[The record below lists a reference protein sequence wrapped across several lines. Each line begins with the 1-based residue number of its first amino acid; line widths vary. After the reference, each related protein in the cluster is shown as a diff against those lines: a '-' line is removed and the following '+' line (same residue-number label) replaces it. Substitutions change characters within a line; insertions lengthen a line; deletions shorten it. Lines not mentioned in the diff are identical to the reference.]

1 MNPGP
6 EVISAAQRE
15 FETLWRAGDSPP
27 HPGEFLKRYA
37 SESLDV
43 RRVIAQEVVRVD
55 LSERW
60 DRWRQHNARVASGTS
75 VPPAPILSDYIKLC
89 PDLGTLNSIPPALVE
104 FEFRTRSTSGD
115 SVSVDD
121 YCTLYPHAT
130 SVFEATLNSR
140 ETKIAG
146 HDQTIIEDPTLPIPT
161 NRPGELPDKFNNY
174 EVIRELGRGA
184 MGVVYLARHTV
195 LESQIAIKAILTDK
209 FPSKREVELFLNEA
223 RIAGNLRH
231 ENIVRVLEA
240 GEYEGHYFI
249 AMEFVPGGGLDE
261 RIREHPLDAIV
272 AARLTKTTAEAMHY
286 AHTQPEPVFH
296 RDIKPANILVTEDD
310 IPYVCDFGIA
320 KRVSTNRE
328 AKDSVVGTPSYMP
341 PEQARGQAV
350 DARSDVY
357 SLGAMLYTL
366 IVGRP
371 PFAAG
376 NIMQTLQQVKELD
389 PVAPSELDPSVSRDL
404 EAICL
409 KCLSKSPENRYQ
421 TAQLLADDLDNFL
434 NDRPIV
440 ARPPSSLARFDK
452 WKRRNPAMARMVL
465 LVFTLLT
472 ATAVSA
478 VCAAVVLRSLQVQAV
493 DAEHEARTAR
503 DEAVAAKD
511 VANKAKDDAEA
522 AEDIAR
528 KAKDDAET
536 AEGVAEVNEAKAKK
550 AEELALENEEKAK
563 SAEKAAVN
571 AKNAAINAKKE
582 EEKQRMLA
590 EMQKQEAEK
599 QKGIAENQKI
609 VAEGN
614 LNVANDAIDVLIMKL
629 ADKGLDDI
637 PGMQP
642 LRRDI
647 VKAAGEMLQKLAT
660 LPENASPEMQI
671 KTAKA
676 NLRLGLIY
684 KLVGEKQDARQKFQ
698 AAHDTVEPLGGSV
711 SATSALI
718 QSLRGLAEVAE
729 QIDDEELQLLQA
741 SKLARQLAKD
751 YPQDSNAIQE
761 AALTLNSYGVCLAGL
776 KDAEDAIKQFE
787 DSQQFYQ
794 QLLIFLKDTERK
806 FEQEQKIEWPRRY
819 AESLNNRSVQILTRG
834 TEEHIQEAI
843 SLHVRAFEI
852 QLSLL
857 EGKEIP
863 PQLQPVRQNAAAL
876 RSQVMEGVN
885 QYAAALGQREE
896 QRSRV
901 VMNDL
906 AQTVINMANSCSMMG
921 NSIPETRDLDAKAW
935 YGLALSVS
943 DQAIAGYSRLADD
956 FPSIPDYRL
965 RQSHAVKIRVSAK
978 DSLNYWTRDDVKPLI
993 KTADEQ
999 IQNCRSLAVR
1009 FPTRSRDFDDLRS
1022 EWTRIR
1028 NEIARGQ

>member
-1 MNPGP
+1 MNQGP

-15 FETLWRAGDSPP
+15 FESLWRAGGSPP
-27 HPGEFLKRYA
+27 HPGEFLKRYG

-55 LSERW
+55 LLERW
-60 DRWRQHNARVASGTS
+60 DRWRKHNARVASGTS

-89 PDLGTLNSIPPALVE
+89 PDLGTLDSIPPALVE

-130 SVFEATLNSR
+130 SVFEGTLNSR
-140 ETKIAG
+140 ETKNAG
-146 HDQTIIEDPTLPIPT
+146 YDQTIIEDPNLPIPT
-161 NRPGELPDKFNNY
+161 KPGGLPDKFNNY
-174 EVIRELGRGA
+174 EVIRELGSGA
-184 MGVVYLARHTV
+184 MGIVYLARHTV

-261 RIREHPLDAIV
+261 RIREHPLDATM

-296 RDIKPANILVTEDD
+296 RDIKPANILVTDD
-310 IPYVCDFGIA
+310 NTPYVCDFGIA
-320 KRVSTNRE
+320 KRVTTNHE
-328 AKDSVVGTPSYMP
+328 ARDSVVGTPSYMP

-357 SLGAMLYTL
+357 SLGAMLYTV

-465 LVFTLLT
+465 FIFTMLV
-472 ATAVSA
+472 AVSVA
-478 VCAAVVLRSLQVQAV
+478 SVAAAFQFHAKEMEADGHKLEAQHS
-493 DAEHEARTAR
+493 EKEARENEKEADRQRLIAEENAKEAR
-503 DEAVAAKD
+503 ENEMEAD
-511 VANKAKDDAEA
+511 RQTL
-522 AEDIAR
+522 I
-528 KAKDDAET
+528 AET
-536 AEGVAEVNEAKAKK
+536 NAKEADKQRMIANDKTREAEKEKKEADDQRMIADDKK
-550 AEELALENEEKAK
+550 REAEENEKK
-563 SAEKAAVN
+563 
-571 AKNAAINAKKE
+571 AKNATA
-582 EEKQRMLA
+582 
-590 EMQKQEAEK
+590 EAEK
-599 QKGIAENQKI
+599 QRGLAENQKKA
-609 VAEGN
+609 AEGN
-614 LNVANDAIDVLIMKL
+614 LNLANYAIDVLIMKL

-647 VKAAGEMLQKLAT
+647 VKAAGEILQKLAT
-660 LPENASPEMQI
+660 MPENASPEMQI
-671 KTAKA
+671 KNAKH
-676 NLRLGLIY
+676 NLRLGWLY
-684 KLVGEKQDARQKFQ
+684 KLVGEKQDARQRFQ
-698 AAHDTVEPLGGSV
+698 AARDTVEPLEGSV
-711 SATSALI
+711 SAASALI

-729 QIDDEELQLLQA
+729 PIDEESQLLQV
-741 SKLARQLAKD
+741 SNRARQLAKD
-751 YPQDSNAIQE
+751 FPQDPNAVLE
-761 AALTLNSYGVCLAGL
+761 AALTLNSYGFCLAGL
-776 KDAEDAIKQFE
+776 KKDEAAIKQFE
-787 DSQQFYQ
+787 YSQEFYQ
-794 QLLIFLKDTERK
+794 QLLMLLSEPKQVFD
-806 FEQEQKIEWPRRY
+806 QEQKIECHRRY
-819 AESLNNRSVQILTRG
+819 AESLNNRSVLILRRG

-843 SLHVRAFEI
+843 SLLVRAFEI

-857 EGKEIP
+857 EGKEIR
-863 PQLQPVRQNAAAL
+863 PVRQNAAAL
-876 RSQVMEGVN
+876 RGEVMERVN
-885 QYAAALGQREE
+885 QYSAALGQRKK

-906 AQTVINMANSCSMMG
+906 AQTVFNMANSCNEMG
-921 NSIPETRDLDAKAW
+921 SSIPETRDLEAKAW
-935 YGLALSVS
+935 HGLALSVS

-956 FPSIPDYRL
+956 FPSIPDYQL
-965 RQSHAVKIRVSAK
+965 RQSHAVKIRVSAR

-999 IQNCRSLAVR
+999 IQNCSSLAGR
-1009 FPTRSRDFDDLRS
+1009 FPTRSGDFDDLRS
-1022 EWTRIR
+1022 EWTILR
-1028 NEIARGQ
+1028 NLIAGGQ